1 VVSSSC
7 TGAFGRHQRGQPESS
22 EHVGSNAACTV
33 AKHVSPDAACA
44 LAEHLSADAACAL
57 EVVAKISLE

>member
-7 TGAFGRHQRGQPESS
+7 VSAFGRHQCGQPESK
-22 EHVGSNAACTV
+22 HVGSNAACTV

-57 EVVAKISLE
+57 EVVAKISLK